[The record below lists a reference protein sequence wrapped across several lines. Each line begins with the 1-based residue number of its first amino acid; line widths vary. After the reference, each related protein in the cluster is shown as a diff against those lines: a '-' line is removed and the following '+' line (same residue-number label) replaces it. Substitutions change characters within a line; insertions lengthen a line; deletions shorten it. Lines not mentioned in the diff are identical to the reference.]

1 MINSKITKTTQQQN
15 NEERLFK
22 LLESMDWK
30 LWEMYNMMK
39 DFTNPDS
46 KQPKAA
52 DKGEKT
58 LAKPKTKPAEETKD
72 KTKDSEK
79 TA

>member
-1 MINSKITKTTQQQN
+1 MINTKITKTATQQT

-39 DFTNPDS
+39 DFT
-46 KQPKAA
+46 
-52 DKGEKT
+52 
-58 LAKPKTKPAEETKD
+58 
-72 KTKDSEK
+72 SEK
-79 TA
+79 TGKPKDEKTEEKPKSRLAEKAVAKKSAENA

>member
-1 MINSKITKTTQQQN
+1 MINTKITKTSNQQT

-39 DFTNPDS
+39 DFTS
-46 KQPKAA
+46 KELEGGKKSSTETKQEP
-52 DKGEKT
+52 
-58 LAKPKTKPAEETKD
+58 KPKSKLAEKAVTKKD
-72 KTKDSEK
+72 TEK
-79 TA
+79 